1 MYTVDLIYKYFPNLT
16 DLQKN
21 QFAQLFD
28 LYKDWNSKINVVSRK
43 DFDNFYL
50 KHVLHSLGIAEC
62 IDFKAGSE
70 VLDVGTGGGFP
81 GIPLAIMFPET
92 RFLLVDSI
100 GKKIKVADGVIDA
113 LGLKNVKAKQMRP
126 EQVEHKFDFIVSRAV
141 TQMPVFLTWVRK
153 KIKKQDKN
161 AYPNGLLYL
170 KGGDL
175 TDEMKPLREYYE
187 MVDLSTFFEED
198 FFETKKVVYVDLS
211 H

>member
-43 DFDNFYL
+43 DFDDFYL

-113 LGLKNVKAKQMRP
+113 LGLKNVKAKQMRA

-175 TDEMKPLREYYE
+175 TDEMKPVREYYE
-187 MVDLSTFFEED
+187 MVDLSSFFEED

>member
-1 MYTVDLIYKYFPNLT
+1 MYTVDLIYKYYPRLT
-16 DLQKN
+16 QIQKE
-21 QFAQLFD
+21 QFAKLFD

-43 DFDNFYL
+43 DFDSFYL

-62 IDFKAGSE
+62 INFKDGSE

-81 GIPLAIMFPET
+81 GIPLAIMFPNT
-92 RFLLVDSI
+92 HFLLVDSI
-100 GKKIKVADGVIDA
+100 GKKIKVANGVIEA
-113 LGLKNVKAKQMRP
+113 LGLKNVKAKQIRA
-126 EQVEHKFDFIVSRAV
+126 EEIKHKFDFIVSRAV

-175 TDEMKPLREYYE
+175 TDELKPIREYYE
-187 MVDLSTFFEED
+187 IVNLNQFFKED
-198 FFETKKVVYVDLS
+198 FFETKKVVYIDLS